1 LIPQRRSW
9 GSPRSTDGRQ
19 SWRQSRVTA
28 ALAIVIAAAWFF
40 LWASGMTAN
49 AAARGGFVS
58 ERLSL
63 LLSQASAASGDAWII
78 WLQPLA
84 LTLIHPS
91 FLQLA
96 FNLLILIVC
105 GRIVETIVGGG
116 GVLTLFVVGA
126 YAAAGLHFA
135 ADPHGTALLLGSGG
149 AIGAILGAY
158 AMLAGRLSAKVR
170 SQAASRAVNVVWIG
184 TMWIVMQLLFAW
196 TMGAVVTGG
205 VGPASAALGL
215 AANAGGFVAGLLL
228 ARPLLLWKWR
238 GA

>member
-1 LIPQRRSW
+1 MIPERRSW

-28 ALAIVIAAAWFF
+28 AIAIVIAGAWFF
-40 LWASGMTAN
+40 LWASGMTAE
-49 AAARGGFVS
+49 AAVWGGFLP

-63 LLSQASAASGDAWII
+63 LLSQGGGASGDAWILL
-78 WLQPLA
+78 LQPLT

-135 ADPHGTALLLGSGG
+135 ADPHGTALLVGSGG

-158 AMLAGRLSAKVR
+158 AMLAGRLRAKLS
-170 SQAASRAVNVVWIG
+170 SQAASRAVNVVWLGI
-184 TMWIVMQLLFAW
+184 MWIVMQLLFAW
-196 TMGAVVTGG
+196 TMGAVLTGG
-205 VGPASAALGL
+205 AGPASAALGL
-215 AANAGGFVAGLLL
+215 AANVGGFVAGLLL
-228 ARPLLLWKWR
+228 SRPLLLWKWR